1 MSVIIFNST
10 PWKEY
15 SAATEEKNS
24 IVDKQTNKQKQVFFL
39 ISNHGKPTFERN
51 QVKLRHDA
59 RNNNCLDP
67 FVALG
72 STTNDQQLTELEQSG
87 PTILNLGSFLAV
99 NKTDPNFTKASS
111 LLPKVNE
118 AHEVISDKSCA

>member
-1 MSVIIFNST
+1 MSVIFFNST

-67 FVALG
+67 LMALG

-87 PTILNLGSFLAV
+87 PTILNLG
-99 NKTDPNFTKASS
+99 
-111 LLPKVNE
+111 LL
-118 AHEVISDKSCA
+118 